1 MMARSRYTIT
11 ELDMAAALVY
21 IGSKL
26 RDPYWPS
33 EDTSAQVKAER
44 GFRTAKRD
52 PVTLNR
58 WCEKHLN
65 ADQWV
70 QLKNAIRA
78 ARKRT
83 VDLSR
88 DPPKS
93 VTLSHNAWR
102 IISDL
107 AKRDGITLSE
117 LIEDRLGKEWGKM

>member
-1 MMARSRYTIT
+1 
-11 ELDMAAALVY
+11 MAAAIAY

-26 RDPYWPS
+26 RDPWWPS
-33 EDTSAQVKAER
+33 EDTTAQLKAER
-44 GFRTAKRD
+44 GFRTGKRD

-65 ADQWV
+65 ATQWK

-78 ARKRT
+78 GRKRT
-83 VDLSR
+83 ADLSR

-93 VTLSHNAWR
+93 ITLSHKAWQ

-107 AKRDGITLSE
+107 GKRDGVTLSA
-117 LIEDRLGKEWGKM
+117 LIGTRLGKEWSKL